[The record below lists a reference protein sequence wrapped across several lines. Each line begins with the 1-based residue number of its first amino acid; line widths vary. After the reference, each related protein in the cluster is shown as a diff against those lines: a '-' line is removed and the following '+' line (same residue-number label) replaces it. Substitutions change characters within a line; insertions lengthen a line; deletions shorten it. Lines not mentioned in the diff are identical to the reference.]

1 MKMEDN
7 LNFFLLNER
16 PRQMFWKWKTTSN
29 ILKMEDNQKK
39 SKMNGYLNLFDNL
52 KQTKNNQKQ

>member
-39 SKMNGYLNLFDNL
+39 SKMKGYLNLFDNL